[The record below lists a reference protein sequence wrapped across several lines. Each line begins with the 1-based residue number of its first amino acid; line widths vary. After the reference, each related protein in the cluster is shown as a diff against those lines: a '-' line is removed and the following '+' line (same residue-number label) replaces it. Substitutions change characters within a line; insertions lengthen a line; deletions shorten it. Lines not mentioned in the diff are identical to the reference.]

1 MSPYELISLAVW
13 SVGSVAVIVSLYW
26 VNRQTSLFAKQTEYV
41 ARSLMESM
49 AANMNSQSQEVSR
62 IFIQYPELRPF
73 FYNAQTIEEN
83 NPDYYRAE
91 AVAELMLDIF
101 WTMFTQSQRVEG
113 GFIPKDP
120 ERLWASFVG
129 DAFAQSPLLVKTLM
143 RRQNWYGKAM
153 VDQMK
158 AGLQRQSLTAAQ

>member
-1 MSPYELISLAVW
+1 MCRRNQSMSPYELISLAVW

-101 WTMFTQSQRVEG
+101 WTMFTQSQRVE
-113 GFIPKDP
+113 
-120 ERLWASFVG
+120 

-158 AGLQRQSLTAAQ
+158 AGLQRHSLPVAQ